1 MPIQWLLTLFA
12 LFAVTR
18 AYRSRQDGLI
28 DRRKLMYWIVL
39 WGILLTII
47 WLPQTTSLLAFY
59 LGVGRGVDLVL
70 YISIVVL
77 FYAQFKISR
86 KIDRLERSMT
96 ELVRV
101 LALANENKMPSDD

>member
-18 AYRSRQDGLI
+18 AYRSRKDGLI
-28 DRRKLMYWIVL
+28 DRRKLIYWIIL
-39 WGILLTII
+39 WGILLVII
-47 WLPQTTSLLAFY
+47 WLPQTTSLLALY

-77 FYAQFKISR
+77 FYAQFQISR
-86 KIDRLERSMT
+86 KVDRLERSMT
-96 ELVRV
+96 ELVRR
-101 LALANENKMPSDD
+101 LALANEHKTPSDE